1 MMTHGAASPFKE
13 MTMYDLLPEMKNRA
27 VGSYSDDA
35 LVTRVK
41 LIMYATAIIFAGI
54 GAAVVLIVQRLS

>member
-1 MMTHGAASPFKE
+1 
-13 MTMYDLLPEMKNRA
+13 MYDLLPEMKNRA